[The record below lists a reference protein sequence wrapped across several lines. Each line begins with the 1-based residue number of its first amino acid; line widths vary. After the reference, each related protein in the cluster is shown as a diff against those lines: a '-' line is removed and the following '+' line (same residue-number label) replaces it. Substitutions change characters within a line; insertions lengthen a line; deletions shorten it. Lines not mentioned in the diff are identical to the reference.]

1 MSVEDAM
8 GAKKLSTPSPP
19 SHLINTMES
28 KPVDVLVL
36 DAAPLITQTAS
47 ALQQYATSFFTTPGV
62 YGELKDEHT
71 RNQLLLWAENLVVRQ
86 PKQSSIDKVSAFA
99 KLTGDFSVL
108 SLNDIHII
116 ALAYELENE
125 KSGDKHLRKYPGE
138 KLDFEEQQEQ
148 KPRREYVKREEEV
161 EEMPQEDD
169 DGFQMVKKKNR
180 VSRKWRNKDREAK
193 RTEETLNVE
202 NSVIS
207 ESPEVCENPVA
218 SETTEDSQIS
228 ETTETTEISESTETE
243 ISDNT
248 EAPENS
254 ETSQLTEEY
263 NEDDDDG
270 DWITPEN
277 LQEEIIKDNNESVQ
291 DIHQH
296 DAIPVA
302 LATGDFA
309 CQNVTMQIG
318 LKLMNYVTGKQ
329 IRRVRNYMYRCHACF
344 TMVPM
349 PKSGQPKHFC
359 PKCGGNTLLRCAVSV
374 DNVTGKVTPHLKRN
388 FQWINKGQVYS
399 LASPLSKNSQKQ
411 QGNRG
416 YQHNKENRHKKLQDP
431 VILREDQKEYAQA
444 LKDDA
449 WQRKKNEKM
458 LQEWIGGGSADNF
471 VSPFVSSSKHS
482 GVKVGRGRGAN
493 AVKGKKK

>member
-1 MSVEDAM
+1 MSQ
-8 GAKKLSTPSPP
+8 
-19 SHLINTMES
+19 S

-47 ALQQYATSFFTTPGV
+47 VLQQYASSFFTTPGV
-62 YGELKDEHT
+62 YGELQDEHT

-86 PKQSSIDKVSAFA
+86 PKQTSVDKVSSFA

-116 ALAYELENE
+116 ALAYELEME
-125 KSGDKHLRKYPGE
+125 KSGDKNLRKYPGE
-138 KLDFEEQQEQ
+138 KLDSDEQEEQR
-148 KPRREYVKREEEV
+148 PRRAYVRREEK
-161 EEMPQEDD
+161 EEEAEEEPEED
-169 DGFQMVKKKNR
+169 DGFQVVKKKNR
-180 VSRKWRNKDREAK
+180 VSKKWRYKNRH
-193 RTEETLNVE
+193 TEEAAETPVQE
-202 NSVIS
+202 AQEVAETPEIQES
-207 ESPEVCENPVA
+207 EQV
-218 SETTEDSQIS
+218 SETQAPEAETLAPETDTQTPQEDSS
-228 ETTETTEISESTETE
+228 
-243 ISDNT
+243 
-248 EAPENS
+248 
-254 ETSQLTEEY
+254 LTEEY

-291 DIHQH
+291 DSHQQE
-296 DAIPVA
+296 AISVA

-344 TMVPM
+344 TMIPM

-416 YQHNKENRHKKLQDP
+416 HQHNKENRHKKLQDP

-471 VSPFVSSSKHS
+471 ISPFSSSQRHS

-493 AVKGKKK
+493 AVKGKRK